1 FDMILLVAYK
11 ILTVNSNVARNIAS
25 NIRAIYVDEFQD
37 TRELQYN
44 VIAKLLQNNP
54 QIQSMFVGDID
65 QAIYGSL
72 DGIAKSVEELEMLTS
87 HTFQSKTLHGCYR
100 SNQRLVDFYSNFQSC
115 PYEIES
121 RGNNKNDRGFISYD
135 CKVTKED
142 LPNIIKNIIKEKI
155 ESGIH
160 EKDICVLAPQHYPLF
175 SLGEY
180 LKKELPYCN
189 FDAINISPI
198 KVNNHSLFFKLAIL
212 YFTES
217 GEKVRRRKLIANDIL
232 I

>member
-1 FDMILLVAYK
+1 M
-11 ILTVNSNVARNIAS
+11 
-25 NIRAIYVDEFQD
+25 DEFQD

-87 HTFQSKTLHGCYR
+87 HFQSKTLHGCYR

-121 RGNNKNDRGFISYD
+121 RGNNKTT
-135 CKVTKED
+135 V
-142 LPNIIKNIIKEKI
+142 
-155 ESGIH
+155 
-160 EKDICVLAPQHYPLF
+160 VL
-175 SLGEY
+175 
-180 LKKELPYCN
+180 
-189 FDAINISPI
+189 
-198 KVNNHSLFFKLAIL
+198 
-212 YFTES
+212 
-217 GEKVRRRKLIANDIL
+217 
-232 I
+232 